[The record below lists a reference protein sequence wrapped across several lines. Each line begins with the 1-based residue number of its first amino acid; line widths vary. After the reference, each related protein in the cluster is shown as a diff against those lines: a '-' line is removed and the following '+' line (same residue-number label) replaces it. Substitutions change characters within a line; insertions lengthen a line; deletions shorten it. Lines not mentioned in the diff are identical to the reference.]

1 MGISLEHLAG
11 NLTLAALKTK
21 IRQKEEAGFELVT
34 LARGRLGGQ
43 ATNLATFRER
53 SDGSTPATSI
63 SFRFPPA
70 SRGKR
75 KNPASTTA
83 KKAGGHLSR
92 TPPCSSPARGRR
104 IRGRWIRWMRS
115 RTSARAKG
123 CGITSTAPTARS
135 FISTRACAFRQLR
148 RASGPV

>member
-53 SDGSTPATSI
+53 SDGSDPGDIDLVPIPAGE
-63 SFRFPPA
+63 
-70 SRGKR
+70 SREAHESRLDDGEE
-75 KNPASTTA
+75 
-83 KKAGGHLSR
+83 GG
-92 TPPCSSPARGRR
+92 
-104 IRGRWIRWMRS
+104 
-115 RTSARAKG
+115 
-123 CGITSTAPTARS
+123 RS
-135 FISTRACAFRQLR
+135 FISYAAVFVSSAETNVAGDRA
-148 RASGPV
+148 